1 MTEQRCSARR
11 KRSSRRG
18 NLPVGNMP
26 IRHRPDVHHLEG
38 PPPSVVA
45 TTEGGANRVANADYQ
60 PEQGPGTA
68 RRVYNHLA
76 QGRPVAIA
84 VPVFARADGSS
95 ATNWSSAI
103 TSGEVLDPFSDR
115 VFAGGHAVCVVG
127 FQPDPAEANGGWF
140 IFRNSVGGNWASGF
154 QPDGEAPRV
163 PARGFRG
170 DLGDLHRGPLLGA
183 PQPEALGRSLS
194 DRRYGGRPASTKWRP
209 YCARRPS
216 S

>member
-1 MTEQRCSARR
+1 MLGQAQKILATQGICRWETCPYDTD
-11 KRSSRRG
+11 
-18 NLPVGNMP
+18 L
-26 IRHRPDVHHLEG
+26 DVHHLEG

-140 IFRNSVGGNWASGF
+140 IFRTASAATGRRASS
-154 QPDGEAPRV
+154 PT
-163 PARGFRG
+163 AR
-170 DLGDLHRGPLLGA
+170 HRGCRPA
-183 PQPEALGRSLS
+183 VLGRS
-194 DRRYGGRPASTKWRP
+194 
-209 YCARRPS
+209 RRPTSRSIAGNS
-216 S
+216 SA